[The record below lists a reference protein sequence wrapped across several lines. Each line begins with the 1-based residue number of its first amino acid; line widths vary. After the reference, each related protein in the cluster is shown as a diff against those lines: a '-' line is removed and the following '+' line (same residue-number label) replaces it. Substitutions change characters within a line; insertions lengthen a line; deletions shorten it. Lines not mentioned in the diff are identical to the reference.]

1 MAVKIF
7 TAIADTTITNAF
19 LDSAGFQTRA
29 TGANMGLADS
39 LEMYSVYGRASSSF
53 GSGQSA
59 ELSRILIKFPVTT
72 ADDSVNSIQAKRTSG
87 EIPASGNVSFYL
99 KMYNVAH
106 ADTLPLGAKVNVFA
120 VSSSWEEGRGV
131 DLDTYSD
138 KTYDNV
144 GANWINASASY
155 AWSKPGGDY
164 HTGSVAA
171 DLNSIIMYS
180 ETFPSGSEDLDV
192 DVTHLVERWIRATSA
207 TNQDKWYHNHGI
219 GVFLTASYEAHFSS
233 STGEDLPEIPPNPIH
248 PGSLSSLSGGILHNP
263 DGASN
268 SYYTKKFS
276 ARSSEY
282 FYKRPIIEA
291 RWDSSTKDDRGSF
304 YYSSSLANPAE
315 NLNTIY
321 FYNYFRGQLRNI
333 PDVADGLIYVSF
345 FSGNLD
351 NTEPSGTALTLVDD
365 KTHVNSA
372 NVHAV
377 TGGYVS
383 TGIYS
388 ASVCLTASSIPLS
401 GVFDVW
407 FKGDT
412 HDHASSST
420 AVQYYTGSTKPI
432 GKIQGSSIAPYTQYV
447 SNIANLRRSYRTSE
461 KARFRVHTRH
471 KDWVPTIYSKA
482 SYDVVVN
489 VPESSSYEIYRIIDD
504 IRVISYGTGSDMH
517 TRMSFDAS
525 GSYFDLDMGRFEA
538 GYMYGIRLSYYNNSV
553 GSWVEQAENF
563 KFRIED

>member
-1 MAVKIF
+1 MAIKRF
-7 TAIADTTITNAF
+7 AAIADTTITNAF
-19 LDSAGFQTRA
+19 SANSGLQARA
-29 TGANMGLADS
+29 TGSNMGLADS
-39 LEMYSVYGRASSSF
+39 LEVYSVYGRASSSF

-72 ADDSVNSIQAKRTSG
+72 TDDSANSIQAKRTSG

-99 KMYNVAH
+99 KMYNVAQ
-106 ADTLPLGAKVNVFA
+106 ANTLPVGAKMNVFA
-120 VSSSWEEGRGV
+120 VSRSWEEGRGV
-131 DLDTYSD
+131 DLDTYTD

-144 GANWINASASY
+144 GSNWINASSSY
-155 AWSKPGGDY
+155 KWARPGGDY
-164 HTGSVAA
+164 HTGSAA
-171 DLNSIIMYS
+171 GDLNSIIMYS
-180 ETFPSGSEDLDV
+180 QTFPSGSEDLDV
-192 DVTHLVERWIRATSA
+192 DITHLVERWLRASGA
-207 TNQDKWYHNHGI
+207 TNEDEGYTNYGV
-219 GVFLTASYEAHFSS
+219 GVFLTSSYESYFSS
-233 STGEDLPEIPPNPIH
+233 STGADLPEVPPNTIH
-248 PGSLSSLSGGILHNP
+248 GTDTPSISGGIHHNP
-263 DGASN
+263 DGATE

-276 ARSSEY
+276 ARGSEY

-291 RWDSSTKDDRGSF
+291 RWDDSQKDDRGSF

-321 FYNYFRGQLRNI
+321 LYNYFRGQLRNI
-333 PDVADGLIYVSF
+333 PDVGTGLMYVSF

-351 NTEPSGTALTLVDD
+351 NTEPSGTALHLVEDL
-365 KTHVNSA
+365 THVNST

-412 HDHASSST
+412 HDHVSSST
-420 AVQYYTGSTKPI
+420 AVQYYTGSIRPL
-432 GKIQGSSIAPYTQYV
+432 GKLQGSSIAPSTQYV
-447 SNIANLRRSYRTSE
+447 SNIVNLRSPYRSLERV
-461 KARFRVHTRH
+461 RFRVHTRH
-471 KDWVPTIYSKA
+471 KNWAPTIYSRA
-482 SYDVVVN
+482 TSEAVIN

-504 IRVISYGTGSDMH
+504 LKIIPYGTGSDMH
-517 TRMSFDAS
+517 TRLSFDAS
-525 GSYFDLDMGRFEA
+525 GSYFDLDMEMFET

-553 GSWVEQAENF
+553 GSWVEQMEKF
-563 KFRIED
+563 KFRVED